1 MEAAVE
7 RSNMQRAYQRVVRNK
22 GAAGVDGLGVSEL
35 GDLLRQHWPTIK
47 AKLLAGSYCPQPVRQ
62 VSIPK
67 PNGGERKLGIPTVL
81 DRLIQQALHQVLSP
95 IFEPTFSEHS
105 YGFRPGRNAHQ
116 AVRAAQ
122 RHVRGG
128 HGWVVDL
135 DLESFFDRVNHDLLM
150 RRVGGKVADRRVLKL
165 IRRYLKAGMMVDGL
179 QSPRREGTPQG
190 GPLSPLLSNVL
201 LTGLDR
207 ELQRRG
213 HRFVRYA
220 DDVVIHVRSKR
231 AGQRVLAS
239 VTRYVETVLK
249 LRVSETKSAVA
260 RPSRRTFLG
269 YRIDHRGVLCISV
282 KSRVRLIGKL
292 RQLLRRARG
301 RSLSHTIG
309 VLNPVLRGWAAYF
322 KLAHS
327 KTALQFIDGW
337 VRRKLRCILWR
348 QWKRPYTR
356 QRYLQRLGLSEQ
368 RAWKSAVNGRGP
380 WWNAGASHMNAAM
393 PKARFDR
400 MGLVAVLDTVLRL
413 QRVS

>member
-1 MEAAVE
+1 MTAEAGYPVIGEVGRAEPGRGAGRVEHGDVNAARTKAEPALMEAVVE
-7 RSNMQRAYQRVVRNK
+7 RSNMQRAYQRVIRNK

-95 IFEPTFSEHS
+95 IFEPTFSAHS

-150 RRVGGKVADRRVLKL
+150 RRVGEKVEDRRVLKL

-190 GPLSPLLSNVL
+190 GPLSPILP
-201 LTGLDR
+201 
-207 ELQRRG
+207 E
-213 HRFVRYA
+213 
-220 DDVVIHVRSKR
+220 RS
-231 AGQRVLAS
+231 GNS
-239 VTRYVETVLK
+239 
-249 LRVSETKSAVA
+249 
-260 RPSRRTFLG
+260 G
-269 YRIDHRGVLCISV
+269 
-282 KSRVRLIGKL
+282 
-292 RQLLRRARG
+292 
-301 RSLSHTIG
+301 
-309 VLNPVLRGWAAYF
+309 
-322 KLAHS
+322 
-327 KTALQFIDGW
+327 
-337 VRRKLRCILWR
+337 
-348 QWKRPYTR
+348 
-356 QRYLQRLGLSEQ
+356 
-368 RAWKSAVNGRGP
+368 
-380 WWNAGASHMNAAM
+380 
-393 PKARFDR
+393 
-400 MGLVAVLDTVLRL
+400 
-413 QRVS
+413 